1 MLPLCLSVCL
11 PVCVDSDFMVLFF
24 CQFYFTNILI
34 ITHLNVDKVYKLVY
48 NVITEWGKAKR
59 FYFIK
64 YLFNNFKGFKIMKS
78 LSIIFGAISLAALC
92 AVYAAPYDVAII
104 SLYVFGAAVC
114 ALNLTIRRV

>member
-1 MLPLCLSVCL
+1 ML
-11 PVCVDSDFMVLFF
+11 
-24 CQFYFTNILI
+24 IA
-34 ITHLNVDKVYKLVY
+34 HLNVDKGIKLVY
-48 NVITEWGKAKR
+48 NVITERGKVKR
-59 FYFIK
+59 FYFIR

-114 ALNLTIRRV
+114 ALNLTIRSV